1 MPNQGVLPPI
11 VVLPLAI
18 LTVLVI
24 AAHLAALQ
32 ADRSV
37 PLSRRRIRTANGVVM
52 LVTTLT
58 LAYAFA
64 YASTADPARFALT
77 WGAAIMLLTIVL
89 ALSSIDVLNN
99 FRLTRLQRRRVKR
112 AAVNLHSQL
121 ASILQGQNRTGPRL
135 VRSPDD
141 DEPTNA
147 NTDDRTGDDEPDAPD
162 RTGRS

>member
-18 LTVLVI
+18 LTVLLI

-32 ADRSV
+32 ADRAV

-52 LVTTLT
+52 LITTLT

-64 YASTADPARFALT
+64 YASTADPARFALV

-99 FRLTRLQRRRVKR
+99 LRLTRLQRRRVKK
-112 AAVNLHSQL
+112 AAIDLHSQL
-121 ASILQGQNRTGPRL
+121 ATILKGPTQTGPRL
-135 VRSPDD
+135 ARSPADD
-141 DEPTNA
+141 QTTDAKPDERSGHDQP
-147 NTDDRTGDDEPDAPD
+147 DDP
-162 RTGRS
+162 GRD

>member
-18 LTVLVI
+18 LTVLLI

-32 ADRSV
+32 ADRAV

-52 LVTTLT
+52 LLTTLT

-77 WGAAIMLLTIVL
+77 WGAAIMLLTVVL

-99 FRLTRLQRRRVKR
+99 LRLTRLQRRRVKK
-112 AAVNLHSQL
+112 AAIDLHSQL
-121 ASILQGQNRTGPRL
+121 ATILKGHGHTGPRL
-135 VRSPDD
+135 ARSPAD
-141 DEPTNA
+141 DESTDD
-147 NTDDRTGDDEPDAPD
+147 NTDDRTGNDQPDAPD
-162 RTGRS
+162 STGRA

>member
-11 VVLPLAI
+11 VVLPLAV
-18 LTVLVI
+18 LTVLLI

-32 ADRSV
+32 ADQSV

-64 YASTADPARFALT
+64 YASATDPARFTLA
-77 WGAAIMLLTIVL
+77 WGASIMLLTIVL

-99 FRLTRLQRRRVKR
+99 LRLTRLQRRRVRR
-112 AAVNLHSQL
+112 AASALHTQL
-121 ASILQGQNRTGPRL
+121 ATILKGENRTGPRL
-135 VRSPDD
+135 VRTPDD
-141 DEPTNA
+141 EESTDTN
-147 NTDDRTGDDEPDAPD
+147 THDRTDREEPGDS
-162 RTGRS
+162 GRS